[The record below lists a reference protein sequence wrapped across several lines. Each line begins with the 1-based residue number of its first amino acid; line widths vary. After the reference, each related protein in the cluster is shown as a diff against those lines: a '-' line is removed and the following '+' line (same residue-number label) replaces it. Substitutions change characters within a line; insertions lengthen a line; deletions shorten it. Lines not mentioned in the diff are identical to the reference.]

1 MRMVRLAALVVPA
14 ALLAGAVFAQSPGLN
29 EGMQA
34 LAQARFGEAVRVL
47 GPLAQ
52 QGNSEAQYAIGT
64 MYANGD
70 GLPQDVARAERLF
83 RAAAAQGHDKAREQ
97 IEFLRAMR
105 PPASLQTASAA
116 SAGAASIVSPA
127 AAAAAVPGAWRV
139 QLGTVANADV
149 AQNEFKRLIR
159 RFGEVLDGAQ
169 LVSVPFT
176 MPDGSGVV
184 RIQAGPFAEARA
196 RDVCARLRELNT
208 GCLLVKP
215 EG

>member
-1 MRMVRLAALVVPA
+1 MRIIRLAALILPA
-14 ALLAGAVFAQSPGLN
+14 ALLAGAAFAQSPALN

-52 QGNSEAQYAIGT
+52 QGNPEAQYAIGT

-70 GLPQDVARAERLF
+70 GLPQDVPRAERLF
-83 RAAAAQGHDKAREQ
+83 RAAAAQGHEKAREQ

-105 PPASLQTASAA
+105 PPAPVQTASAA
-116 SAGAASIVSPA
+116 ASASLVAPA
-127 AAAAAVPGAWRV
+127 AAATPPQIGAWRV
-139 QLGTVANADV
+139 QLGTVANAEV
-149 AQNEFKRLIR
+149 AQSEFKRLSR

-169 LVSVPFT
+169 LVTMPFT

-184 RIQAGPFAEARA
+184 RIQAGPYEETRA
-196 RDVCARLRELNT
+196 RDVCTRLRELNT

>member
-1 MRMVRLAALVVPA
+1 MRRIRLAALILPA
-14 ALLAGAVFAQSPGLN
+14 ALLAGAAFAQSPALN
-29 EGMQA
+29 DGMQA

-52 QGNSEAQYAIGT
+52 QGNPEAQYAIGT

-83 RAAAAQGHDKAREQ
+83 RAAAAQGHEKAREQ

-105 PPASLQTASAA
+105 PSAPVQTASAVP
-116 SAGAASIVSPA
+116 SASIVSPA
-127 AAAAAVPGAWRV
+127 AAATIPGAWRV

-149 AQNEFKRLIR
+149 AQSEFKRLSR

-169 LVSVPFT
+169 LVTMPFT

-184 RIQAGPFAEARA
+184 RIQAGPYEETRA

>member
-1 MRMVRLAALVVPA
+1 MRRIRLAALILPA
-14 ALLAGAVFAQSPGLN
+14 ALLAGAAFAQSLALN
-29 EGMQA
+29 DGMQA

-52 QGNSEAQYAIGT
+52 QGNPEAQYAIGT

-83 RAAAAQGHDKAREQ
+83 RAAAAQGHEKAREQ

-105 PPASLQTASAA
+105 PSAPVQTASAA
-116 SAGAASIVSPA
+116 PSASIVSPA
-127 AAAAAVPGAWRV
+127 AAATIPGAWRV

-149 AQNEFKRLIR
+149 AQSEFKRLSR

-169 LVSVPFT
+169 LVTMPFT

-184 RIQAGPFAEARA
+184 RIQAGPYEETRA

>member
-1 MRMVRLAALVVPA
+1 MRRIRLAALVLPA
-14 ALLAGAVFAQSPGLN
+14 ALLAGAAFAQSPALN
-29 EGMQA
+29 DGMQA

-52 QGNSEAQYAIGT
+52 QGNPEAQYAIGT

-83 RAAAAQGHDKAREQ
+83 RAAAAQGHEKAREQ

-105 PPASLQTASAA
+105 PSAPVQTASAA
-116 SAGAASIVSPA
+116 PSASIVSPA
-127 AAAAAVPGAWRV
+127 AAATIPGAWRV

-149 AQNEFKRLIR
+149 AQSEFKRLSR

-169 LVSVPFT
+169 LVTMPFT

-184 RIQAGPFAEARA
+184 RIQAGPYEETRA

>member
-1 MRMVRLAALVVPA
+1 MRRIRLAALIVPA
-14 ALLAGAVFAQSPGLN
+14 ALLAGAAFAQSPALS

-52 QGNSEAQYAIGT
+52 QGNPEAQYAIGT

-97 IEFLRAMR
+97 IEFLHAMR
-105 PPASLQTASAA
+105 PPAPVQTASAA
-116 SAGAASIVSPA
+116 PSASIVSPA
-127 AAAAAVPGAWRV
+127 AAATPPVAGGWRV

-149 AQNEFKRLIR
+149 AQSEFKRLSR

-169 LVSVPFT
+169 LVTMPFT

-184 RIQAGPFAEARA
+184 RIQAGPYEETRA

>member
-1 MRMVRLAALVVPA
+1 MCRIRLAALILPA
-14 ALLAGAVFAQSPGLN
+14 ALLAGAAFAQSPALN
-29 EGMQA
+29 DGMQA

-52 QGNSEAQYAIGT
+52 QGNPEAQYAIGT

-83 RAAAAQGHDKAREQ
+83 RAAAAQGHEKAREQ

-105 PPASLQTASAA
+105 PSAPVQTASAA
-116 SAGAASIVSPA
+116 PSVSIVSPA
-127 AAAAAVPGAWRV
+127 AAATIPGAWRV

-149 AQNEFKRLIR
+149 AQSEFKRLSR

-169 LVSVPFT
+169 LVTMPFT

-184 RIQAGPFAEARA
+184 RIQAGPYEETRA